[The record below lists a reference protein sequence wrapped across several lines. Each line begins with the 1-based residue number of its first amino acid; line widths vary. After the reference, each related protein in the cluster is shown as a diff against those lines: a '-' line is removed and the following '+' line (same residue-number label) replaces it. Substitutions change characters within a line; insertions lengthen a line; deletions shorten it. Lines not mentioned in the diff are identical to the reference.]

1 MVIVQYHDITL
12 ALVKTVL
19 FCDCVSLFPH
29 TCLCCVVSVQEQED
43 PSNVCQF
50 TRSRGEQTSLKRA
63 RSFVI
68 ESVATF
74 IFPHTRSR
82 PPLIPAM
89 PTLPEEEEDS
99 PEELNSTSSS
109 PSIVSQTIFHI
120 TSGYI
125 HAVSPNMNICVSIAL
140 FPSPCSALLSMAMT
154 LHCYAYAKNSN
165 IEISYHRISIGLHTT
180 FTFTFSHL
188 ADTFIQSD

>member
-1 MVIVQYHDITL
+1 MILPSVYHGTSEDC
-12 ALVKTVL
+12 TVL
-19 FCDCVSLFPH
+19 WLYKLVSSYMYV
-29 TCLCCVVSVQEQED
+29 LCCVLQDQED
-43 PSNVCQF
+43 PSAVCQF
-50 TRSRGEQTSLKRA
+50 THSRGEQTSLKRA
-63 RSFVI
+63 HSFVT
-68 ESVATF
+68 ESVTPF

-109 PSIVSQTIFHI
+109 PSTVSRTIFHF

-125 HAVSPNMNICVSIAL
+125 HAVSPNLNICVSIPL

-154 LHCYAYAKNSN
+154 LHWYAYAKNSN
-165 IEISYHRISIGLHTT
+165 IEISYYRISVGFHTT
-180 FTFTFSHL
+180 YES
-188 ADTFIQSD
+188 

>member
-1 MVIVQYHDITL
+1 M
-12 ALVKTVL
+12 
-19 FCDCVSLFPH
+19 
-29 TCLCCVVSVQEQED
+29 SVQEQED
-43 PSNVCQF
+43 PSNVCRF

-63 RSFVI
+63 RSFVT

-125 HAVSPNMNICVSIAL
+125 HAVSPNLNICVSIAL
-140 FPSPCSALLSMAMT
+140 FPSPVFSVAFYDIALLC
-154 LHCYAYAKNSN
+154 LCQKQQHRNFIPQDFNWIAYHK
-165 IEISYHRISIGLHTT
+165 
-180 FTFTFSHL
+180 
-188 ADTFIQSD
+188 